1 MFFVGI
7 SFLHCCGKL
16 EFRVTFTLNRIL
28 SRIKDFDMI
37 DYLETQNISK
47 RISWVFFLL
56 LYEFR
61 STYRFMKIKNT
72 PEILLK
78 LF

>member
-28 SRIKDFDMI
+28 SRIPDVDMI
-37 DYLETQNISK
+37 DYLETLKTFLRGFLGYS
-47 RISWVFFLL
+47 FFNCMNFDQHTDL
-56 LYEFR
+56 
-61 STYRFMKIKNT
+61 
-72 PEILLK
+72 
-78 LF
+78 